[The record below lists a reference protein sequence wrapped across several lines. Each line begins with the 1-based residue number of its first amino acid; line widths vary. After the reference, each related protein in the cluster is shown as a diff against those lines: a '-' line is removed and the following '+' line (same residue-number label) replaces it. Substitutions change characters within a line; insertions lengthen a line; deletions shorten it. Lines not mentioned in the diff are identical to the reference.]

1 MGLKEK
7 RKAEGL
13 NQTELAKAIGLKQS
27 VVSAWEVG
35 TQELPVR
42 HAKKIAKVL
51 GCDWKDL
58 YD

>member
-7 RKAEGL
+7 RKIKGL
-13 NQTELAKAIGLKQS
+13 NQTELATAIGLKQS

-35 TQELPVR
+35 VQELPVR
-42 HAKKIAKVL
+42 NAKRIAEVL